1 MTIEERDIVER
12 IPKLTINL
20 LEDLF
25 NGYCEI
31 CRGQVPETCHDR
43 HCMLAKIRLDLEY
56 FYGEKFTER
65 SPALKSEI
73 INLAVPTNL
82 ATRYPDAHVGED

>member
-31 CRGQVPETCHDR
+31 CRGQAPETCHDR
-43 HCMLAKIRLDLEY
+43 HCMLAKIRLDLEC
-56 FYGEKFTER
+56 FYGEKFAER

-73 INLAVPTNL
+73 TNLAVPTDL
-82 ATRYPDAHVGED
+82 ASKYPDEHVGED